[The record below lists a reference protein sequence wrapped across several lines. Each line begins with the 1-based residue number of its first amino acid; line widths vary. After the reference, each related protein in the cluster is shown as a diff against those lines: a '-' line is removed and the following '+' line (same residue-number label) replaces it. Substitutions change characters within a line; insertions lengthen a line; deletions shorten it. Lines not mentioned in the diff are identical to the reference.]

1 MNSGLRLLQAALLGL
16 SGIALAQS
24 PAAPA
29 TPAVP
34 TASPSPQASPADE
47 TTWHEVQP
55 GETLQGITR
64 ATLGS
69 ADLWEDNWRLNPTL
83 KDPHRLAP
91 GQRILIYTRRKGR
104 TAEIRG
110 LSRKVEQKPHPELS
124 WLPAHLGD
132 VLRTRD
138 GVRTHERSSAE
149 LGFDDGSSLV
159 ITEMSLVFLRERGQ
173 SLEGEPARR
182 SVEILEGQADLAAKP
197 RKTAQ
202 APSIEIVVG
211 GATATPRTTPDRD
224 TQARARTTGAGGAQ
238 LMVYGG
244 AADLVSG
251 GRQVEVDE
259 GMGSTVQ
266 RGAAPTPPEKLLPA
280 SRMFAPVPG
289 ASYDHANPRLSWQP
303 VEGAASYTL
312 EVCRDLAC
320 GELVERA
327 TRLRDT
333 RFTPDGLPLGTL
345 YVRVRAVSTTGLDGF
360 PSPAVP
366 FSISALWRRPDARD

>member
-1 MNSGLRLLQAALLGL
+1 MRLAPRLLPLALLALCG
-16 SGIALAQS
+16 GALAQS
-24 PAAPA
+24 P
-29 TPAVP
+29 
-34 TASPSPQASPADE
+34 TASPASAVAPSPEASPADE

-69 ADLWEDNWRLNPTL
+69 AELWEDNWRLNPTL

-91 GQRILIYTRRKGR
+91 GQRIRIYTRRKGR

-173 SLEGEPARR
+173 TLEGAPARR

-197 RKTAQ
+197 RRTAQ
-202 APSIEIVVG
+202 APGIEIVVG
-211 GATATPRTTPDRD
+211 GATATPRSTADKD
-224 TQARARTTGAGGAQ
+224 TQARARTTSAGGAQ
-238 LMVYGG
+238 VMVYGG
-244 AADLVSG
+244 TADLASG
-251 GRQVEVDE
+251 GRQVEVAE

-266 RGAAPTPPEKLLPA
+266 KGGAPTPPEKLLPP

-327 TRLRDT
+327 TRLRGT
-333 RFTPDGLPLGTL
+333 RFTPDGLPLGNL
-345 YVRVRAVSTTGLDGF
+345 YVRVTAVSTTGLDGF

-366 FSISALWRRPDARD
+366 FNISALWRRPDARD

>member
-1 MNSGLRLLQAALLGL
+1 MLPAALLALGG
-16 SGIALAQS
+16 SALAQ
-24 PAAPA
+24 APA
-29 TPAVP
+29 PSSTPA
-34 TASPSPQASPADE
+34 ASPSPQASPADE
-47 TTWHEVQP
+47 TIWHEVQP

-69 ADLWEDNWRLNPTL
+69 AELWEDNWRLNPTL

-91 GQRILIYTRRKGR
+91 GQRILIYSRRKGR

-138 GVRTHERSSAE
+138 GVRTYERSSAE
-149 LGFDDGSSLV
+149 LAFDDGSSLV
-159 ITEMSLVFLRERGQ
+159 ITEMSLVFLRERAQ
-173 SLEGEPARR
+173 ALEGEPARR

-197 RKTAQ
+197 RRTAQ
-202 APSIEIVVG
+202 APGIEIVVG
-211 GATATPRTTPDRD
+211 GATATPRQTADRD
-224 TQARARTTGAGGAQ
+224 TQARARTTGGGGAQ
-238 LMVYGG
+238 LMVFGG
-244 AADLVSG
+244 AADLAAG
-251 GRQVEVDE
+251 GTQVQVAE

-266 RGAAPTPPEKLLPA
+266 KGGAPTPPEKLLPA

-289 ASYDHANPRLSWQP
+289 TSYDHANPRLSWQP

-327 TRLRDT
+327 TRVRGT
-333 RFTPDGLPLGTL
+333 RFTPDGLPLGAL
-345 YVRVRAVSTTGLDGF
+345 YVRVTAVSTTGLDGF
-360 PSPAVP
+360 PSPAVR
-366 FSISALWRRPDARD
+366 FSISALWRRPDARDARD